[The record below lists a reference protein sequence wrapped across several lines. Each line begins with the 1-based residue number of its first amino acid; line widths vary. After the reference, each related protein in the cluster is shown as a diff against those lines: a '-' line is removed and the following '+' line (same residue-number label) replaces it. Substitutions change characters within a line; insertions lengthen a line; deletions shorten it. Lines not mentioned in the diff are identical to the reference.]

1 MNIVKFLRTAFFY
14 RTSLMAASTSKT
26 NIFFKLLLNQS
37 KINFAHTVKELKV
50 LIKVEWGI
58 FLSPERNREMTMQ
71 FFLLAYMQIL
81 KVIIVTEC
89 SIVTFADIFLSQSK
103 MLLPIKK

>member
-1 MNIVKFLRTAFFY
+1 
-14 RTSLMAASTSKT
+14 
-26 NIFFKLLLNQS
+26 
-37 KINFAHTVKELKV
+37 
-50 LIKVEWGI
+50 
-58 FLSPERNREMTMQ
+58 MTMQ

>member
-1 MNIVKFLRTAFFY
+1 
-14 RTSLMAASTSKT
+14 
-26 NIFFKLLLNQS
+26 
-37 KINFAHTVKELKV
+37 
-50 LIKVEWGI
+50 
-58 FLSPERNREMTMQ
+58 MTMQ

-103 MLLPIKK
+103 NKNALQSEFYIYTICDFLPDLLYRRAFYPDMKKFFFATYDSVSPA